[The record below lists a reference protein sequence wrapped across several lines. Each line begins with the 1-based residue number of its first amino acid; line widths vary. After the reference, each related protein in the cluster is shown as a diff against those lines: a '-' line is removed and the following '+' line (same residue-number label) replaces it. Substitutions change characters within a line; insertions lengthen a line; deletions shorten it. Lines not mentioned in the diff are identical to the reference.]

1 MPAPGARPKPQ
12 GRGPDTGSVSGTVIG
27 FDFGEKRIGFAV
39 GETATRIAAPAA
51 VAALLAI
58 ALVATF
64 ILRRR
69 A

>member
-1 MPAPGARPKPQ
+1 MGDAGATPLSLAVQPDGKVIAAGLVFFRVPTAT
-12 GRGPDTGSVSGTVIG
+12 GP
-27 FDFGEKRIGFAV
+27 F
-39 GETATRIAAPAA
+39 ETATRIAAPAA